1 MIYFDNAS
9 STKPSKEVL
18 DAYLD
23 AASNYFEN
31 PNSIHKYGMRIYNEI
46 NRIRSRILKA
56 LNLNSD
62 YEVIFN
68 SGATESN
75 NLALIG
81 YYNKN
86 KNRGNHIITSKI
98 EHDSVLAVFKYLETQ
113 GARVTYLDINKDG
126 DIDIEEFKKAMT
138 KDTILVS
145 IMPVN
150 NEVGM
155 VLNIEEISKIVRTY
169 PKCVLHLD
177 CVQTVGKYPF
187 DYSLGDMLTV
197 SGHKINGLK
206 GSGALIKKK
215 RINLEPIV
223 YGGGQENGL
232 RSGTLDYP
240 GIVAL
245 CVAIENTMKDFALNY
260 KNIGVL
266 QGFLIEN
273 LKNNNEIKLNIF
285 KKQTPF
291 ILNFNLKTKKA
302 SVVVEA
308 LSNEDV
314 MVSSIS
320 ACNTKKE
327 MPSHVLLALGQSD
340 DEARNA
346 IRLSFNKTNTIEEAK
361 IFIEKLNKVLDSIKG
376 RKL

>member
-18 DAYLD
+18 EAYIN
-23 AASNYFEN
+23 AASNNFEN
-31 PNSIHKYGMRIYNEI
+31 PNSIHKLGMKNFNEI
-46 NRIRSRILKA
+46 NRIRLRILKA
-56 LNLNSD
+56 LNLDSE

-75 NLALIG
+75 NLGIIG
-81 YYNKN
+81 YFNKN
-86 KNRGNHIITSKI
+86 KNRGNHIITTKV
-98 EHDSVLAVFKYLETQ
+98 EHDSVLEVFKYLENH
-113 GARVTYLDINKDG
+113 GAKVTYLDINKDG
-126 DIDIEEFKKAMT
+126 EIDIDEFKKVIS

-150 NEVGM
+150 NELGFA
-155 VLNIEEISKIVRTY
+155 LNIKDIKEITKNY

-177 CVQTVGKYPF
+177 CAQTVGKYPF
-187 DYSLGDMLTV
+187 DYSLGDMLTI

-215 RINLEPIV
+215 KINLEPLL
-223 YGGGQENGL
+223 YGGGQENNL

-245 CVAIENTMKDFALNY
+245 CVALENTMKDFNQNY
-260 KNIGVL
+260 KNIQDL
-266 QGFLIEN
+266 QGFLIEK
-273 LKNNNEIKLNIF
+273 LKNNPEISLNIF
-285 KKQTPF
+285 KNQTPF

-308 LSNEDV
+308 LSNEDI
-314 MVSSIS
+314 MVSSVS
-320 ACNTKKE
+320 ACNSKKE
-327 MPSHVLLALGQSD
+327 SPSHVLLALGKNEE
-340 DEARNA
+340 EAKNA
-346 IRLSFNKTNTIEEAK
+346 IRLSFNKTNTLDEAK
-361 IFIEKLNKVLDSIKG
+361 IFIEKFNKIIDSIIG

>member
-31 PNSIHKYGMRIYNEI
+31 PHSIHKYGMKIYNEI

-75 NLALIG
+75 NLAIIG

-86 KNRGNHIITSKI
+86 KNRGNHLITSKI
-98 EHDSVLAVFKYLETQ
+98 EHDSVLSVFKYLETQ
-113 GARVTYLDINKDG
+113 GAKVTYLDVNKDG
-126 DIDIEEFKKAMT
+126 EIDIEEFKKAMT

-150 NEVGM
+150 NEVGLA
-155 VLNIEEISKIVRTY
+155 LNIEEISKIVRTY

-177 CVQTVGKYPF
+177 CAQTVGKYLF
-187 DYSLGDMLTV
+187 DYSLGDLLTV

-215 RINLEPIV
+215 KINLEPIIF
-223 YGGGQENGL
+223 GGGQENGL

-245 CVAIENTMKDFALNY
+245 CVAIENTMKDFKINY
-260 KNIGVL
+260 KNIEVL

-273 LKNNNEIKLNIF
+273 LKNNNEIQLNIF
-285 KKQTPF
+285 KKQTPY
-291 ILNFNLKTKKA
+291 ILNLNLKTKKA
-302 SVVVEA
+302 SIVVEA
-308 LSNEDV
+308 LSNEDI
-314 MVSSIS
+314 MVSSTS

-327 MPSHVLLALGQSD
+327 MASHVLIALGQN
-340 DEARNA
+340 DEDARNA
-346 IRLSFNKTNTIEEAK
+346 IRLSFNKLNTLEEAK
-361 IFIEKLNKVLDSIKG
+361 VFIEKFNKVLDSIKG
-376 RKL
+376 RKI